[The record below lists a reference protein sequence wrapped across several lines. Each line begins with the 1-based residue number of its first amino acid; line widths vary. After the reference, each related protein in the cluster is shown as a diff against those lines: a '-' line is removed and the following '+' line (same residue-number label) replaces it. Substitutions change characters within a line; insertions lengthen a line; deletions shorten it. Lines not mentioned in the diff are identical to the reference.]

1 MNTMGVSE
9 AAVLIPFNG
18 VWLALT
24 TEQFR
29 VALEQGHALM
39 GAPATAIAP
48 PAEEKVLDAKGMECG
63 TAIPATWFLEQ
74 ARQGKI
80 PHIRAGKYVRFRLGE
95 VLDALKAGPRH
106 ADRLSVGLPKPER
119 NQRLAKGCYRVATK
133 NRAAMRLES
142 RKQPE

>member
-29 VALEQGHALM
+29 VALEQGQALM
-39 GAPATAIAP
+39 GVPATATAP
-48 PAEEKVLDAKGMECG
+48 PAEEKVLDAEGMERE

-106 ADRLSVGLPKPER
+106 ADRLSVGLSK
-119 NQRLAKGCYRVATK
+119 
-133 NRAAMRLES
+133 
-142 RKQPE
+142 